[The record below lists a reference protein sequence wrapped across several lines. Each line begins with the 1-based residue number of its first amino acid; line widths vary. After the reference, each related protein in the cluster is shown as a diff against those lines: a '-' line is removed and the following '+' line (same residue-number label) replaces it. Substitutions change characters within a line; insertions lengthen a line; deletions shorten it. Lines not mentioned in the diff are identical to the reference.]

1 MTTPATAPAIDPG
14 GSATSPA
21 GFRAGA
27 AYAGIKTYG
36 EGKLDLGILVSDR
49 PATAAGVFTVT
60 RLHGAAIDVDRERLA
75 AGQGRAV
82 VVNSGNANDSTG
94 KRGVRDAYRMAELAA
109 EKVGVPPEAMFVCHT
124 GVIGHYLPMDKIE
137 SGINAVEL
145 SADGGADFARAI
157 MTTDLV
163 PKHCS
168 VRFGPYTLGGCAKGS
183 GMIHPN
189 MATMLAYL
197 TTDAPIGRDVLQ
209 ASLTE
214 AVNRSFNLIT
224 VDGDTSPS
232 DTVLLFANGAG
243 GGEPI
248 APGGEHHD
256 AFREALDA
264 VCVHL
269 AKAIA
274 RDGEGATRLIEIT
287 VRGAASEA
295 DARRLV
301 REIGTSPLVKTAVHG
316 ADPNWGR
323 IVGVIGRS
331 EAAIAEE
338 AVTVSVCGHRLFER
352 AEPIA
357 YDEAE
362 VSRAMSGDEVAIEVA
377 LGAGEAAATGWTC
390 DLTADYIRI
399 NADYTT

>member
-1 MTTPATAPAIDPG
+1 MDPT

-21 GFRAGA
+21 GYRAGA
-27 AYAGIKTYG
+27 AFAGIKTYG
-36 EGKLDLGILVSDR
+36 AGKLDIGILLSDH

-75 AGQGRAV
+75 NGQGRAV

-94 KRGVRDAYRMAELAA
+94 ECGVRDAYRMAELAA
-109 EKVGVPPEAMFVCHT
+109 AKVGIPAEAMFVCHT
-124 GVIGHYLPMDKIE
+124 GVIGHYLPMDKVEAGIE
-137 SGINAVEL
+137 AVEL
-145 SADGGADFARAI
+145 SGDGGYDFARAI

-197 TTDAPIGRDVLQ
+197 TTDAPIEQGTLQ
-209 ASLTE
+209 AALSESTD
-214 AVNRSFNLIT
+214 RSFNLIT

-232 DTVLLFANGAG
+232 DTVLLFANGAA
-243 GGEPI
+243 GGETI
-248 APGGEHHD
+248 APGGEHYD

-264 VCVHL
+264 VCIHL

-287 VRGAASEA
+287 VSGAATDA
-295 DARRLV
+295 DARSLV

-331 EAAIAEE
+331 QAEILEE
-338 AVTVSVCGHRLFER
+338 AVTVTVCGHRLFER
-352 AEPIA
+352 TVPIP
-357 YDEAE
+357 YDEAT
-362 VSRAMSGDEVAIEVA
+362 VSRAMSGEEVTIEVD
-377 LGAGEAAATGWTC
+377 LGAGEARATGWTC
-390 DLTADYIRI
+390 DLTAEYIRI

>member
-1 MTTPATAPAIDPG
+1 MSIAIDPG

-49 PATAAGVFTVT
+49 PATAAGVFTQN
-60 RLHGAAIDVDRERLA
+60 RLHSACIDVNRERLA
-75 AGQGRAV
+75 GGQGRAV
-82 VVNSGNANDSTG
+82 VVNSGNANASTG
-94 KRGVRDAYRMAELAA
+94 ERGLRDAGRMAALAA
-109 EKVGVPPEAMFVCHT
+109 ERAGLPPDAMFVSST
-124 GVIGHYLPMDKIE
+124 GVIGHHLPMDRIA
-137 SGINAVEL
+137 SGIGAVEL
-145 SADGGADFARAI
+145 TDGGGPGFARAI

-163 PKHCS
+163 AKHCS

-232 DTVLLFANGAG
+232 DTVLLFANGAA

-248 APGGEHHD
+248 APGGEWHD

-264 VCVHL
+264 VCIHL

-287 VRGAASEA
+287 VRGAASDG

-357 YDEAE
+357 CDEAE

>member
-1 MTTPATAPAIDPG
+1 MTVTIDPT

-21 GFRAGA
+21 GYRAGA

-36 EGKLDLGILVSDR
+36 AGKLDLGILVSDH
-49 PATAAGVFTVT
+49 PSTAAGVFTRS
-60 RLHGAAIDVDRERLA
+60 RLHAATIDVSRERLEG
-75 AGQGRAV
+75 GQGRAV
-82 VVNSGNANDSTG
+82 VVNSGNANASTG
-94 KRGVRDAYRMAELAA
+94 ERGLQDACRMAEIAA
-109 EKVGVPPEAMFVCHT
+109 AKTGLSADAMFVNST
-124 GVIGHYLPMDKIE
+124 GVIGRHLPMDKIE
-137 SGINAVEL
+137 AGIEAVEL
-145 SADGGADFARAI
+145 SANGGDDFARAI
-157 MTTDLV
+157 LTTDLV

-197 TTDAPIGRDVLQ
+197 TTDAPIDRETLQ
-209 ASLTE
+209 TALSE
-214 AVNRSFNLIT
+214 ATDRSFNLIT

-232 DTVLLFANGAG
+232 DTVLLFANGAAG
-243 GGEPI
+243 GDAI
-248 APGGEHHD
+248 LPGSEHYH

-264 VCVHL
+264 VCIFL

-287 VRGAASEA
+287 VNGAASEA

-301 REIGTSPLVKTAVHG
+301 RDIGTSPLVKTAVHG

-323 IVGVIGRS
+323 IAGVIGRS
-331 EAAIAEE
+331 EVAIVEE
-338 AVTVSVCGHRLFER
+338 AVTIAVCGHRLFER
-352 AEPIA
+352 TVPIP
-357 YDEAE
+357 YEEAE
-362 VSRAMSGDEVAIEVA
+362 VSRAMSGEEVTIEVS
-377 LGAGEAAATGWTC
+377 LGAGEASATGWTC
-390 DLTADYIRI
+390 DLTAEYIRI

>member
-1 MTTPATAPAIDPG
+1 MTVEIDPT

-21 GFRAGA
+21 GYRAGA
-27 AYAGIKTYG
+27 AFAGIKTYG
-36 EGKLDLGILVSDR
+36 AGKLDIGILVSDE
-49 PATAAGVFTVT
+49 PAAAAAVFTRN
-60 RLHGAAIDVDRERLA
+60 RLRSACVDVNQERLA
-75 AGQGRAV
+75 GGRGQAV
-82 VVNSGNANDSTG
+82 VVNSGNANASTG
-94 KRGVRDAYRMAELAA
+94 ERGLRDAYRMSEMAA
-109 EKVGVPPEAMFVCHT
+109 EKAGLPPEAMFVCST
-124 GVIGHYLPMDKIE
+124 GVIGHHLPMDKIE
-137 SGINAVEL
+137 AGVDAIDLAGNAG
-145 SADGGADFARAI
+145 SDFARAI

-197 TTDAPIGRDVLQ
+197 TTDAPIDQGTLQ
-209 ASLTE
+209 AALSESTD
-214 AVNRSFNLIT
+214 RSFNLIT

-232 DTVLLFANGAG
+232 DTVLLFANGAA
-243 GGEPI
+243 GGETI
-248 APGGEHHD
+248 APGAEHYD

-264 VCVHL
+264 VCIHL

-287 VRGAASEA
+287 VSGAATDA
-295 DARRLV
+295 DARSLV

-331 EAAIAEE
+331 QAEILEE
-338 AVTVSVCGHRLFER
+338 AVTVTVCGHRLFER
-352 AEPIA
+352 TVPIP
-357 YDEAE
+357 YDEAT
-362 VSRAMSGDEVAIEVA
+362 VSRAMSGEEVTIEVD
-377 LGAGEAAATGWTC
+377 LGAGESSATGWTC

>member
-1 MTTPATAPAIDPG
+1 MTVTIDPT

-21 GFRAGA
+21 GYRAGA

-36 EGKLDLGILVSDR
+36 AGKLDLGILVSDH
-49 PATAAGVFTVT
+49 PATAAGVFTRS
-60 RLHGAAIDVDRERLA
+60 RLHAATIDVSRERLEG
-75 AGQGRAV
+75 GQGRAV
-82 VVNSGNANDSTG
+82 VVNSGNANASTG
-94 KRGVRDAYRMAELAA
+94 ERGLQDACRMAEIAA
-109 EKVGVPPEAMFVCHT
+109 TKTGLSTDAMFVNST
-124 GVIGHYLPMDKIE
+124 GVIGHHLPMDKIE
-137 SGINAVEL
+137 AGIEAVEL
-145 SADGGADFARAI
+145 SANGGDDFARAI
-157 MTTDLV
+157 LTTDLV

-197 TTDAPIGRDVLQ
+197 TTDAPIDREALQ
-209 ASLTE
+209 TALSE
-214 AVNRSFNLIT
+214 ATDRSFNLIT

-232 DTVLLFANGAG
+232 DTVLLFANGAAG
-243 GGEPI
+243 GDAI
-248 APGGEHHD
+248 MPGSEHYD

-264 VCVHL
+264 VCIFL

-287 VRGAASEA
+287 VNGAASEA

-301 REIGTSPLVKTAVHG
+301 RDIGTSPLVKTAVHG

-323 IVGVIGRS
+323 VAGVIGRS
-331 EAAIAEE
+331 EVAIVEE
-338 AVTVSVCGHRLFER
+338 AVTIAVCGHRLFER
-352 AEPIA
+352 TVPIP
-357 YDEAE
+357 YEEAE
-362 VSRAMSGDEVAIEVA
+362 VSRAMSGEEVTIEVS
-377 LGAGEAAATGWTC
+377 LGAGEASATGWTC
-390 DLTADYIRI
+390 DLTAEYIRI

>member
-1 MTTPATAPAIDPG
+1 MTVEIDPT

-21 GFRAGA
+21 GYRAGA
-27 AYAGIKTYG
+27 AFAGIKTYG
-36 EGKLDLGILVSDR
+36 AGKLDIGILVSDE
-49 PATAAGVFTVT
+49 PAAAAAVFTRN
-60 RLHGAAIDVDRERLA
+60 RLRSACVDVNQERLA
-75 AGQGRAV
+75 GGRGQAV
-82 VVNSGNANDSTG
+82 VVNSGNANASTG
-94 KRGVRDAYRMAELAA
+94 ERGLRDAYRMSEIAA
-109 EKVGVPPEAMFVCHT
+109 EKAGLPPEAMFVCST
-124 GVIGHYLPMDKIE
+124 GVIGHHLPMDKIE
-137 SGINAVEL
+137 AGVDAIDLAGNAG
-145 SADGGADFARAI
+145 SDFARAI

-197 TTDAPIGRDVLQ
+197 TTDAPIDQETLQ
-209 ASLTE
+209 TALSESTD
-214 AVNRSFNLIT
+214 RSFNLIT

-232 DTVLLFANGAG
+232 DTVLLFANGAA
-243 GGEPI
+243 GGETI
-248 APGGEHHD
+248 APGGEHYD

-264 VCVHL
+264 VCIHL

-274 RDGEGATRLIEIT
+274 RDGEGATRLIEVT
-287 VRGAASEA
+287 VSGAATDA
-295 DARRLV
+295 DARSLV

-331 EAAIAEE
+331 QAEILEE
-338 AVTVSVCGHRLFER
+338 AVTVTVCGHRLFER
-352 AEPIA
+352 TVPIP

-362 VSRAMSGDEVAIEVA
+362 VSRAMSGDEVTIEVD
-377 LGAGEAAATGWTC
+377 LGAGESSATGWTC

>member
-1 MTTPATAPAIDPG
+1 MITAFDPT
-14 GSATSPA
+14 GSVTSPA

-36 EGKLDLGILVSDR
+36 EGKLDLGILLSDQ
-49 PATAAGVFTVT
+49 PATAAGVFTIT

-75 AGQGRAV
+75 GGQGRAV
-82 VVNSGNANDSTG
+82 VVNSGVANDSTG
-94 KRGVRDAYRMAELAA
+94 ERGVRDAYRMAELAA
-109 EKVGVPPEAMFVCHT
+109 EKVGIPAEAMFVCHT
-124 GVIGHYLPMDKIE
+124 GVIGHYLPMDKIAA
-137 SGINAVEL
+137 GIEAVQLTDDAGPE
-145 SADGGADFARAI
+145 FARAI

-197 TTDAPIGRDVLQ
+197 TTDAPIGQDTLQ
-209 ASLTE
+209 VSLTE

-232 DTVLLFANGAG
+232 DTVLLLANGAAG
-243 GGEPI
+243 GDPI
-248 APGGEHHD
+248 TPDSDNYA
-256 AFREALDA
+256 AFREALDT
-264 VCVHL
+264 VCIYL

-274 RDGEGATRLIEIT
+274 RDGEGATRLIEVT
-287 VRGAASEA
+287 VSGAATEA

-301 REIGTSPLVKTAVHG
+301 RDIGTSPLVKTAVHG

-331 EAAIAEE
+331 EVEIVEE
-338 AVTVSVCGHRLFER
+338 DVSVTVCGHHLFER
-352 AEPIA
+352 TEPIP

-362 VSRAMSGDEVAIEVA
+362 VSRAMSGDEVSIEVY
-377 LGAGEAAATGWTC
+377 LGAGGGIATGWTC
-390 DLTADYIRI
+390 DLTAEYIRI

>member
-1 MTTPATAPAIDPG
+1 VITAFDPT
-14 GSATSPA
+14 GSATSPV
-21 GFRAGA
+21 GYRAGA
-27 AYAGIKTYG
+27 AFAGIKTYG
-36 EGKLDLGILVSDR
+36 EGKLDLGILLSDH
-49 PATAAGVFTVT
+49 PAAAAGVFTVT

-75 AGQGRAV
+75 GGQGRAV

-94 KRGVRDAYRMAELAA
+94 ERGIRDAYRMAEIAA
-109 EKVGVPPEAMFVCHT
+109 EKVGIPAEAMFVCHT

-137 SGINAVEL
+137 AGIETVEL
-145 SADGGADFARAI
+145 SARSGPEFARAI

-197 TTDAPIGRDVLQ
+197 TTDAPIDQDTLQ
-209 ASLTE
+209 TALTE
-214 AVNRSFNLIT
+214 SVNRSFNLIT

-232 DTVLLFANGAG
+232 DTVLLFANGAAG
-243 GGEPI
+243 GDPI
-248 APGGEHHD
+248 TTDSDNYAD
-256 AFREALDA
+256 FREALDT
-264 VCVHL
+264 VCIYL

-274 RDGEGATRLIEIT
+274 RDGEGATRLIEVT
-287 VRGAASEA
+287 VSGAASDA

-301 REIGTSPLVKTAVHG
+301 RDIGTSPLVKTAVHG

-331 EAAIAEE
+331 EVAIMEE
-338 AVTVSVCGHRLFER
+338 EVTVSVCGHRLFER
-352 AEPIA
+352 TVPIP
-357 YDEAE
+357 YEEAE
-362 VSRAMSGDEVAIEVA
+362 VSRAMSGDEVTIDVS
-377 LGAGEAAATGWTC
+377 LGAGSASATGWTC
-390 DLTADYIRI
+390 DLTAEYIRI

>member
-1 MTTPATAPAIDPG
+1 MDPT

-21 GFRAGA
+21 GYRAGA
-27 AYAGIKTYG
+27 AFAGIKTYG
-36 EGKLDLGILVSDR
+36 AGKLDIGILVSDE
-49 PATAAGVFTVT
+49 PAAAAAVFTRN
-60 RLHGAAIDVDRERLA
+60 RLRSACVDVNQERLVGGR
-75 AGQGRAV
+75 GQAV
-82 VVNSGNANDSTG
+82 VVNSGNANASTG
-94 KRGVRDAYRMAELAA
+94 ERGLRDAYRMSELAA
-109 EKVGVPPEAMFVCHT
+109 QKASLPPEAMFVCST
-124 GVIGHYLPMDKIE
+124 GVIGHHLPMDKIE
-137 SGINAVEL
+137 AGVAAIDLAGNAG
-145 SADGGADFARAI
+145 SDFARAI

-197 TTDAPIGRDVLQ
+197 TTDAPIDQGTLQ
-209 ASLTE
+209 AALSESTD
-214 AVNRSFNLIT
+214 RSFNLIT

-232 DTVLLFANGAG
+232 DTVLLFANGAA

-248 APGGEHHD
+248 AAGGEHYD
-256 AFREALDA
+256 AFRKALDA
-264 VCVHL
+264 VCIYL

-274 RDGEGATRLIEIT
+274 RDGEGATRLIEVT
-287 VRGAASEA
+287 VSGAASDV
-295 DARRLV
+295 DARSLV

-331 EAAIAEE
+331 QAEILEE
-338 AVTVSVCGHRLFER
+338 AVTVTVCGHRLFER
-352 AEPIA
+352 TVPIP
-357 YDEAE
+357 YDEAT
-362 VSRAMSGDEVAIEVA
+362 VSRAMSGEEVTIEVD
-377 LGAGEAAATGWTC
+377 LGAGEARSTGWTC

>member
-1 MTTPATAPAIDPG
+1 MITAFDPT
-14 GSATSPA
+14 GSVTSPA

-36 EGKLDLGILVSDR
+36 EGKLDLGILLSDH

-60 RLHGAAIDVDRERLA
+60 RLHGAAIDIDRERLA
-75 AGQGRAV
+75 GGQGRAV
-82 VVNSGNANDSTG
+82 VVNSGVANDSTG
-94 KRGVRDAYRMAELAA
+94 ERGVRDAYRMAELAA
-109 EKVGVPPEAMFVCHT
+109 EKVGIPAEAMFVCHT
-124 GVIGHYLPMDKIE
+124 GVIGHYLPMDKIAA
-137 SGINAVEL
+137 GIEAVQLTDDAGPE
-145 SADGGADFARAI
+145 FARAI

-197 TTDAPIGRDVLQ
+197 TTDAPIGQDTLQ
-209 ASLTE
+209 VSLTE

-232 DTVLLFANGAG
+232 DTVILLANGAAG
-243 GGEPI
+243 GDPI
-248 APGGEHHD
+248 APGSEHED
-256 AFREALDA
+256 AFREALDT
-264 VCVHL
+264 VCIYL

-274 RDGEGATRLIEIT
+274 RDGEGATRLIEVT
-287 VRGAASEA
+287 VSGAATEA

-301 REIGTSPLVKTAVHG
+301 RDIGTSPLVKTAVHG

-331 EAAIAEE
+331 EVEIVEE
-338 AVTVSVCGHRLFER
+338 DVSVTVCGHRLFER
-352 AEPIA
+352 TEPIP

-362 VSRAMSGDEVAIEVA
+362 VSRAMSGDEVSIAVY
-377 LGAGEAAATGWTC
+377 LGAGGGTATGWTC
-390 DLTADYIRI
+390 DLTAEYIRI

>member
-1 MTTPATAPAIDPG
+1 MTLEIDPT

-21 GFRAGA
+21 GYRAGA
-27 AYAGIKTYG
+27 AFAGIKTYG
-36 EGKLDLGILVSDR
+36 AGKLDIGILVSDE
-49 PATAAGVFTVT
+49 PAAAAAVFTRN
-60 RLHGAAIDVDRERLA
+60 RLRSACVDVNQERLVGGR
-75 AGQGRAV
+75 GQAV
-82 VVNSGNANDSTG
+82 VVNSGNANASTG
-94 KRGVRDAYRMAELAA
+94 ERGLRDAYRMSELAA
-109 EKVGVPPEAMFVCHT
+109 QKAGLPPEAMFVCST
-124 GVIGHYLPMDKIE
+124 GVIGHHLPMDKIE
-137 SGINAVEL
+137 AGVDAIDLAG
-145 SADGGADFARAI
+145 DGGFDFARAI

-197 TTDAPIGRDVLQ
+197 TTDAPIEQGALQ
-209 ASLTE
+209 TALSE
-214 AVNRSFNLIT
+214 ATDRSFNLIT

-232 DTVLLFANGAG
+232 DTVLLFANGAA
-243 GGEPI
+243 GGETI
-248 APGGEHHD
+248 APGGEHYD

-264 VCVHL
+264 VCIHL

-274 RDGEGATRLIEIT
+274 RDGEGATRLIEVT
-287 VRGAASEA
+287 VSGASSDA
-295 DARRLV
+295 DARSLV

-331 EAAIAEE
+331 QAEILEE
-338 AVTVSVCGHRLFER
+338 AVTVTVCGHRLFER
-352 AEPIA
+352 TVPIP
-357 YDEAE
+357 YDEAT
-362 VSRAMSGDEVAIEVA
+362 VSRAMSGDEVTIEVD
-377 LGAGEAAATGWTC
+377 LGAGEARATGWTC
-390 DLTADYIRI
+390 DLTAEYIRI

>member
-1 MTTPATAPAIDPG
+1 MSIEIDPT

-21 GFRAGA
+21 GYRAA
-27 AYAGIKTYG
+27 ATYAGIKTYG
-36 EGKLDLGILVSDR
+36 ENKLDLGILLSDL

-75 AGQGRAV
+75 NGEGRAV

-94 KRGVRDAYRMAELAA
+94 ERGVRDAYRMAELAA
-109 EKVGVPPEAMFVCHT
+109 EKVGIPAEAMFVCHT

-137 SGINAVEL
+137 AGIEAVDL
-145 SADGGADFARAI
+145 SDDAGPEFARAI

-168 VRFGPYTLGGCAKGS
+168 VTFGPYTLGGCAKGS

-197 TTDAPIGRDVLQ
+197 TTDAPIAQDTLQ
-209 ASLTE
+209 TALSE
-214 AVNRSFNLIT
+214 ANDRSFNLIT

-232 DTVLLFANGAG
+232 DTVLLFANGAA
-243 GGEPI
+243 GGETI
-248 APGGEHHD
+248 TPGSEHYA

-264 VCVHL
+264 VCIHL

-287 VRGAASEA
+287 VNGAATDA

-301 REIGTSPLVKTAVHG
+301 RDIGTSPLVKTAVHG

-331 EAAIAEE
+331 DVAIVEE
-338 AVTVSVCGHRLFER
+338 AVTVAVCGHQLFER
-352 AEPIA
+352 TVPIP
-357 YDEAE
+357 YEEAE
-362 VSRAMSGDEVAIEVA
+362 VSRAMSGDEVTIEVS
-377 LGAGEAAATGWTC
+377 LGAGDASATGWTC
-390 DLTADYIRI
+390 DFSADYIRI

>member
-1 MTTPATAPAIDPG
+1 MTVEIDPT

-21 GFRAGA
+21 GYRAGA
-27 AYAGIKTYG
+27 AFAGIKTYG
-36 EGKLDLGILVSDR
+36 AGKLDLGILISDH

-75 AGQGRAV
+75 NGQGRAV

-94 KRGVRDAYRMAELAA
+94 ERGVRDAYRMAELAA
-109 EKVGVPPEAMFVCHT
+109 AKVGIPAEAMFVCHT

-137 SGINAVEL
+137 AGIEAVEL
-145 SADGGADFARAI
+145 SGDGGFDFARAI

-197 TTDAPIGRDVLQ
+197 TTDAPFDQETLQ
-209 ASLTE
+209 AALSESTD
-214 AVNRSFNLIT
+214 RSFNLIT

-232 DTVLLFANGAG
+232 DTVLLFANGAA
-243 GGEPI
+243 GGETI
-248 APGGEHHD
+248 APGAEHYD

-264 VCVHL
+264 VCIHL

-287 VRGAASEA
+287 VSGAATDA
-295 DARRLV
+295 DARALV

-331 EAAIAEE
+331 QAEIVEE
-338 AVTVSVCGHRLFER
+338 AVTVTVCGHRLFER
-352 AEPIA
+352 TVPIP
-357 YDEAE
+357 YDEAT
-362 VSRAMSGDEVAIEVA
+362 VSRAMSGEEVTIEVD
-377 LGAGEAAATGWTC
+377 LGAGEAGATGWTC
-390 DLTADYIRI
+390 DLTAEYIRI